1 MPYLIVFALIV
12 LFIIFLSFFIVDEK
26 TAVIIQR
33 LGKFHSVASS
43 GLNMKIPFLDVK
55 AGSVNLKVQQL
66 DVTVETKTKD
76 NVFVYLQVSVQYQ
89 VVPQKVEFAF
99 YSLENPHQQIA
110 SYIFDEVRAAVPKN
124 DLDDV
129 FEKKDD
135 IAVAVKHNIAEQMS
149 NYGFQIIKALITD
162 INPDTKVK
170 EAMNRINAARR
181 DKIAALEEAEGHKIK
196 VVKAAE
202 AEAESKRLSGKGIA
216 EQRLEIVHGFRTSIE
231 EFQKN
236 LNTVSHAEV
245 MQFMLMTQYFDML
258 NNIGSNGKN
267 SSIIV
272 PHSPASLKEIQDQI
286 VQGTIIGQEINRD
299 TKHNV

>member
-1 MPYLIVFALIV
+1 
-12 LFIIFLSFFIVDEK
+12 
-26 TAVIIQR
+26 
-33 LGKFHSVASS
+33 
-43 GLNMKIPFLDVK
+43 
-55 AGSVNLKVQQL
+55 
-66 DVTVETKTKD
+66 
-76 NVFVYLQVSVQYQ
+76 VYLQVSVQYQ

-286 VQGTIIGQEINRD
+286 IQGTIIGQEINRD
-299 TKHNV
+299 TKHNI

>member
-1 MPYLIVFALIV
+1 MPYLIIFALIV

-149 NYGFQIIKALITD
+149 NDF
-162 INPDTKVK
+162 V
-170 EAMNRINAARR
+170 
-181 DKIAALEEAEGHKIK
+181 
-196 VVKAAE
+196 
-202 AEAESKRLSGKGIA
+202 
-216 EQRLEIVHGFRTSIE
+216 
-231 EFQKN
+231 
-236 LNTVSHAEV
+236 
-245 MQFMLMTQYFDML
+245 
-258 NNIGSNGKN
+258 
-267 SSIIV
+267 
-272 PHSPASLKEIQDQI
+272 
-286 VQGTIIGQEINRD
+286 
-299 TKHNV
+299 